1 MSRVKELL
9 SELYDARPACTNLS
23 QPEFVAVH
31 MLPYRDKKVEYFVAF
46 FLDAKNNLIARRVM
60 SRGTVDTTAVYP
72 REIIRYALL
81 KQASAIIVA
90 HNHPA
95 GDPQPS
101 THDQQLT
108 QELQK
113 AAELLDIRFL
123 DHVIIGKFGHYSFQ
137 AEGLL

>member
-46 FLDAKNNLIARRVM
+46 FLDAKINLIARRVM
-60 SRGTVDTTAVYP
+60 SRGSVDTTAIYP

-81 KQASAIIVA
+81 KQACSIIVS
-90 HNHPA
+90 HNHPG
-95 GDPQPS
+95 GDPKPS
-101 THDQQLT
+101 VLDQRLT
-108 QELQK
+108 EKLQK
-113 AAELLDIRFL
+113 ACEVLDIRLL
-123 DHVIIGKFGHYSFQ
+123 DHVVVARDGHFSFQ
-137 AEGLL
+137 AQGLL